1 VPLFAMIA
9 KDKPGTG
16 EQRTAT
22 RPVHLEH
29 LKSMGETLVLAGAL
43 MGEDGNPEGSLL
55 VLEAPSLEAA
65 TATLM
70 ADPFVAEGIFGSVE
84 IKPWRVAFN
93 HSGREF

>member
-1 VPLFAMIA
+1 MPLFVMIA

-29 LKSMGETLVLAGAL
+29 LKAMGEKLVLAGAL
-43 MGEDGNPEGSLL
+43 MGADGNPEGSLL
-55 VLEAPSLEAA
+55 VLEADSLEAA
-65 TATLM
+65 RATLL
-70 ADPFVAEGIFGSVE
+70 ADPFIAEGIFGSVE
-84 IKPWRVAFN
+84 VKPWRVAFN

>member
-1 VPLFAMIA
+1 VPLFVMIA

-16 EQRTAT
+16 ELRTAT

-29 LKSMGETLVLAGAL
+29 LKAMGEKLVLAGAL

-55 VLEAPSLEAA
+55 VLEAESLEAA
-65 TATLM
+65 KATLL
-70 ADPFVAEGIFGSVE
+70 ADPFIAEGIFGSVDV
-84 IKPWRVAFN
+84 KPWRVAFN

>member
-1 VPLFAMIA
+1 MPLFVMIA

-16 EQRTAT
+16 DQRTAT

-29 LKSMGETLVLAGAL
+29 LKAMGQKLVLAGAL

-55 VLEAPSLEAA
+55 VLEAESLDAA
-65 TATLM
+65 RAALL
-70 ADPFVAEGIFGSVE
+70 ADPFIAEGIFGSVE
-84 IKPWRVAFN
+84 VKPWRVAFN

>member
-1 VPLFAMIA
+1 MPLFVMIA

-16 EQRTAT
+16 DQRTAT

-29 LKSMGETLVLAGAL
+29 LKAMGEKLVLAGAL

-55 VLEAPSLEAA
+55 VLEAESLEAA
-65 TATLM
+65 KATLL
-70 ADPFVAEGIFGSVE
+70 ADPFIAEGIFGSVDV
-84 IKPWRVAFN
+84 KPWRVAFN

>member
-1 VPLFAMIA
+1 MPLFAMIA

-16 EQRTAT
+16 DKRTAT

-29 LKSMGETLVLAGAL
+29 LKAMGDKLVLAGAL

-55 VLEAPSLEAA
+55 VLEAENLQVAK
-65 TATLM
+65 ATLL
-70 ADPFVAEGIFGSVE
+70 ADPFIAEGIFGSVE
-84 IKPWRVAFN
+84 VKPWRVAFN